1 MLGEILP
8 LVTLRRRYN
17 SMSMRLSNGSI
28 GIKDPVSKEFI
39 DIPVLTP
46 RTDIDLTQTGIA
58 ADSKAVGDAL
68 QVLKD
73 SIAVERGR
81 IDALSA
87 TTVPSTETELAG
99 IRVGYDGAQYS
110 DAGNAVRDQIL
121 TLLDRIKTLEN
132 ENMELRLFISQFAII
147 GYGLQ
152 DRIV

>member
-1 MLGEILP
+1 M
-8 LVTLRRRYN
+8 
-17 SMSMRLSNGSI
+17 
-28 GIKDPVSKEFI
+28 
-39 DIPVLTP
+39 
-46 RTDIDLTQTGIA
+46 
-58 ADSKAVGDAL
+58 
-68 QVLKD
+68 
-73 SIAVERGR
+73 ERGR